1 MASTSPP
8 KQILFYG
15 KQDPFY
21 QFSNFYSAP
30 ISIDSKIWPTTE
42 HYFQAMKFPDVPEF
56 QEKVRL
62 ETAPS
67 IAKKMVTERVGRRGD
82 WDDVKIGV
90 MHKCCKEKF
99 LQHPDLKKV
108 LLSTGD
114 AELIEH
120 TKNDKVWA
128 DGGDGTG
135 RNELGKVLM
144 AIRKEIV
151 EMENVQNKK

>member
-1 MASTSPP
+1 MESTSPP

-42 HYFQAMKFPDVPEF
+42 HYFQAMKFPDDPEF

-67 IAKKMVTERVGRRGD
+67 IAKKMVRERVGRRGD
-82 WDDVKIGV
+82 
-90 MHKCCKEKF
+90 
-99 LQHPDLKKV
+99 L
-108 LLSTGD
+108 
-114 AELIEH
+114 
-120 TKNDKVWA
+120 
-128 DGGDGTG
+128 
-135 RNELGKVLM
+135 
-144 AIRKEIV
+144 
-151 EMENVQNKK
+151 